1 MKRFFDKD
9 MQPGPGMGEGNVGM
23 NIMSPIRKDFLASNL
38 RSQRD
43 RLSSILNNIEED
55 GLMDGACASDSLKE
69 VELNLRQIRK
79 LCVEG

>member
-1 MKRFFDKD
+1 
-9 MQPGPGMGEGNVGM
+9 M
-23 NIMSPIRKDFLASNL
+23 NTISSIRKDFLASHL
-38 RSQRD
+38 RSQLG

-55 GLMDGACASDSLKE
+55 RIVDGECASNSLKE